1 MSYFE
6 RNKKNILYI
15 ICVLIIL
22 TIFLPYYS
30 ITSEGNISTS
40 YGGASASLS
49 YEIKGASLD
58 SIFIVPLLAL
68 LTMYFIYSESKFA
81 TWGFAILSIIA
92 LAYLTHIIG
101 VSSVSGSSSAH
112 SSVGGYSVSA
122 NASAKATPSASYG
135 VLFLFI
141 LSIIGYYIRYSLY
154 SNGNANI
161 KVIKV
166 LYVFSI
172 IISVL
177 SFLFTFIII
186 DMVNNDVARGYP
198 NPLPQETIIIIIG
211 ALDIILLW
219 PIMRIILLK
228 NRLELLEDQ
237 DVFVLENIAAKKKII
252 KVLSIIAITI
262 MSILILYSCTSNSV
276 RFL

>member
-1 MSYFE
+1 
-6 RNKKNILYI
+6 
-15 ICVLIIL
+15 
-22 TIFLPYYS
+22 
-30 ITSEGNISTS
+30 
-40 YGGASASLS
+40 
-49 YEIKGASLD
+49 
-58 SIFIVPLLAL
+58 
-68 LTMYFIYSESKFA
+68 MYFIYSESKFA

>member
-49 YEIKGASLD
+49 FEIKGASLD

-68 LTMYFIYSESKFA
+68 LTMYFIYIESKFA

-135 VLFLFI
+135 LLFLFI

-177 SFLFTFIII
+177 SFLNIFLFI
-186 DMVNNDVARGYP
+186 DMANDYVARGYP
-198 NPLPQETIIIIIG
+198 YPQEAIISIIG